1 MYVAELARRAGR
13 SVDTI
18 KRWEDQN
25 LLSPTRGSRGRRV
38 YDQNDLDKCLQL
50 ARLSLLAQRRSE
62 KLMSLAQRE
71 PEQLLLIGSLSSERR
86 AG

>member
-25 LLSPTRGSRGRRV
+25 LLSPTRDSRGRRV

>member
-1 MYVAELARRAGR
+1 MYVAELARRVGR

-18 KRWEDQN
+18 KRWEEQR
-25 LLSPTRGSRGRRV
+25 LVSPARDSQGRRV
-38 YDQNDLDKCLQL
+38 FDERDVSRCLQL

-62 KLMSLAQRE
+62 KLLALADRDPVQLALLTL
-71 PEQLLLIGSLSSERR
+71 PETERI